1 MVLNTSEVRSWNTS
15 SPSSSFSRK
24 RIGPTWRQAIDG
36 FDLLAL
42 DAARLVDLLDRHLA
56 AGELHVTV
64 LGDRAGQGA
73 GNADLD
79 GIGRIGHG
87 N

>member
-1 MVLNTSEVRSWNTS
+1 MADHELDAVVDHLVGDGHGLLG
-15 SPSSSFSRK
+15 
-24 RIGPTWRQAIDG
+24 IAGVVIDDG

-56 AGELHVTV
+56 TGELHVTV

-73 GNADLD
+73 GDADLD

-87 N
+87 D